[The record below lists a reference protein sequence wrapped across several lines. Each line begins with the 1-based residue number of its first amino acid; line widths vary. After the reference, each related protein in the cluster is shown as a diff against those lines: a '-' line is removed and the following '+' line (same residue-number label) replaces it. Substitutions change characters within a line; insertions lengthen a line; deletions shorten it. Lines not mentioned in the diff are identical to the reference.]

1 MRDTEMNSDVTARA
15 HGASDAVKA
24 PAGVTW
30 IWFDLD
36 DTLYDFAA
44 SSLIALRGV
53 YDKYRL
59 DRFFSSVEQWTE
71 VYHRHNS
78 ALWKLYNAAM
88 ITQQQL
94 RFDRFYLPLLEGG
107 VPEEE
112 NRRLNPQLDVDYLAM
127 LGSTGLLV
135 DGAAA
140 ALSHLRERGFH
151 IGILSNGFR
160 GVQHEKLRSSGIGH
174 LIDKIVLSDDINVNK
189 PDRRIYEYAL
199 EQAGATAAGSL
210 MIGDNPD
217 TDIAGAVRAGWHALL
232 YAPHA
237 PDEKIVI
244 ERREIGVIRHLD
256 TLLNW

>member
-1 MRDTEMNSDVTARA
+1 MRDAEMNSDATVRA
-15 HGASDAVKA
+15 HAAYDAVKA

-44 SSLIALRGV
+44 SSLIALRGI

-59 DRFFSSVEQWTE
+59 DRFFSSVGQWTE
-71 VYHRHNS
+71 VYHRHNA

-88 ITQQQL
+88 ITQQKL

-107 VPEEE
+107 VPDEE
-112 NRRLNPQLDVDYLAM
+112 NRRLNPLLDVDYLAM
-127 LGSTGLLV
+127 LGATGLLV
-135 DGAAA
+135 DGAREAMA
-140 ALSHLRERGFH
+140 RLKERGFR

-160 GVQHEKLRSSGIGH
+160 GVQHDKLRSSGIGH
-174 LIDKIVLSDDINVNK
+174 LVDTVVLSDDINVNK

-199 EQAGATAAGSL
+199 SRSGATAEESL

-217 TDIAGAVRAGWHALL
+217 TDIAGALRAGWKALL
-232 YAPHA
+232 YAPRA
-237 PDEKIVI
+237 EDEKIVI
-244 ERREIGVIRHLD
+244 DGCEIAVIRHLGA
-256 TLLNW
+256 LLNW